1 MPVSGERSY
10 SVRVTVPDVLQAGRD
25 NLVAL
30 EVQWEGEAVHPD
42 SGTFTLY
49 GQGSTALIDAQ
60 ATTFHAGESQY
71 TIPASVLDTAAAGVN
86 FGDGW
91 LEEWALTIS
100 GVVYT
105 WTRPAALAK
114 RPISPSVTDTDLLA
128 EYPDLANYWGSGRT
142 NAQTFID
149 SSWQDIVRRW
159 LREGG
164 AWWPV
169 ASPYVFFEAHRELV
183 LAKLWRYIGKS
194 DGNEVFVDL
203 SEKHQREYNRQ
214 FQTIATQYD
223 RDQDGRI
230 DDPDSLE
237 SRYGVIAVNTPT
249 RYSPIYRG
257 GLRGKRY
264 LIR

>member
-1 MPVSGERSY
+1 MPISGEKSY
-10 SVRVTVPDVLQAGRD
+10 SVRVTVPDVLQSGRD
-25 NLVAL
+25 NAVAL
-30 EVQWEGEAVHPD
+30 EVQHDGATVHP
-42 SGTFTLY
+42 SAGTFTLFA
-49 GQGSTALIDAQ
+49 QGSAAVITAA
-60 ATTFHAGESQY
+60 ATSFAAGRSNY
-71 TIPASVLDTAAAGVN
+71 TIPSSALDTTVAGVDY
-86 FGDGW
+86 GDGW

-100 GVVYT
+100 GVVHT

-149 SSWQDIVRRW
+149 SSWDDIVRRW

-169 ASPYVFFEAHRELV
+169 ASPYVFFEAHRELT
-183 LAKLWRYIGKS
+183 LSKLWRYIGKS

-203 SEKHQREYNRQ
+203 STKHQAEYNRQ

-223 RDQDGRI
+223 RDQDGRV
-230 DDPDSLE
+230 DDPDALE
-237 SRYGVIAVNTPT
+237 SRHGVVNINTPIG
-249 RYSPIYRG
+249 YSPRYYG
-257 GLRGKRY
+257 GLRGRRY

>member
-1 MPVSGERSY
+1 MPVSGETNY
-10 SVRVTVPDVLQAGRD
+10 SVRVTVPDVLQGGRD
-25 NLVAL
+25 NVIAL
-30 EVQWEGEAVHPD
+30 EVQHDGATVHPS
-42 SGTFTLY
+42 SGTLTLY
-49 GQGSTALIDAQ
+49 AQG
-60 ATTFHAGESQY
+60 TT
-71 TIPASVLDTAAAGVN
+71 PVVTAAATSFSGGRSHYTVPAAALDTSTAGVD

-100 GVVYT
+100 GTVYT

-149 SSWQDIVRRW
+149 SSWEDIVRRW

-164 AWWPV
+164 AWWPI
-169 ASPYVFFEAHRELV
+169 ASPYVFFEAHRELT
-183 LAKLWRYIGKS
+183 LSKLWRYIGKS
-194 DGNEVFVDL
+194 DGNEIFVDL

-223 RDQDGRI
+223 RDQDGRV

-237 SRYGVIAVNTPT
+237 SRHGVVHVNTPIA
-249 RYSPIYRG
+249 YSPRWYG
-257 GLRGKRY
+257 GLRGRRF

>member
-1 MPVSGERSY
+1 MPISGETAY
-10 SVRVTVPDVLQAGRD
+10 SVRVTVPDVLQSGRD
-25 NLVAL
+25 NVVAL
-30 EVQWEGEAVHPD
+30 EVQHAGETVHPS
-42 SGTFTLY
+42 SGTLTLFA
-49 GQGSTALIDAQ
+49 QGATAVISAA
-60 ATTFHAGESQY
+60 ATTFHAGRVQY
-71 TIPASVLDTAAAGVN
+71 TIPAAALDTTADGVEY
-86 FGDGW
+86 GDGW

-100 GVVYT
+100 GTVYT

-149 SSWQDIVRRW
+149 SAWHDITRRW

-169 ASPYVFFEAHRELV
+169 ASPYVFFEAHRELT
-183 LAKLWRYIGKS
+183 LSKLWRYIGKS

-203 SEKHQREYNRQ
+203 SEKHQREYARQ
-214 FQTIATQYD
+214 FETIATQYD
-223 RDQDGRI
+223 RDQDGRV
-230 DDPDSLE
+230 DDPDRLE
-237 SRYGVIAVNTPT
+237 ARHGVVHVNTPT
-249 RYSPIYRG
+249 AYSPRRGG
-257 GLRGKRY
+257 GLRGRRY

>member
-1 MPVSGERSY
+1 MPVSGESSY
-10 SVRVTVPDVLQAGRD
+10 SVRVTVPDVLQSDRSNA
-25 NLVAL
+25 VAL
-30 EVQWEGEAVHPD
+30 EVHFEGALVAPS
-42 SGTFTLY
+42 SGTFTLFA
-49 GQGSTALIDAQ
+49 QGSTPVVDAQ
-60 ATTFHAGESQY
+60 PVTISGSVARY
-71 TIPASVLDTAAAGVN
+71 TVPSSALDTTTAGVE

-91 LEEWALTIS
+91 LEEWALTID
-100 GVVYT
+100 GVEYT

-214 FQTIATQYD
+214 FQVIATQYD
-223 RDQDGRI
+223 RDQDGRV
-230 DDPDSLE
+230 DDPDTLE
-237 SRYGVIAVNTPT
+237 SRYGVISINTPT

-257 GLRGKRY
+257 GLGGKRY

>member
-1 MPVSGERSY
+1 MPVSGETSY
-10 SVRVTVPDVLQAGRD
+10 SVRVTVPDVLQSGRS
-25 NLVAL
+25 NAVAL
-30 EVQWEGEAVHPD
+30 EVQHAGAVVTPD

-49 GQGSTALIDAQ
+49 AQGQTAVVDAAAVVISGGV
-60 ATTFHAGESQY
+60 ATY
-71 TIPASVLDTAAAGVN
+71 TVPSAVLDTTVAGVDY
-86 FGDGW
+86 GDGW
-91 LEEWALTIS
+91 LEEWTLSIGS
-100 GVVYT
+100 VDYT

-114 RPISPSVTDTDLLA
+114 RPISPSLTDTDLLA

-142 NAQTFID
+142 NAQTFIT
-149 SSWQDIVRRW
+149 SAWQDIVRRW

-169 ASPYVFFEAHRELV
+169 ASPYVFFEAHRELT
-183 LAKLWRYIGKS
+183 LSKLWRYIGKS

-203 SEKHQREYNRQ
+203 SEKHGREYARQ

-237 SRYGVIAVNTPT
+237 SRHGVVAINTPIA
-249 RYSPIYRG
+249 YSPRWYG
-257 GLRGKRY
+257 GLRGRRY